1 MRTMELVTLEAS
13 ESLIG
18 NNSPAAGDNTKTLI
32 FVS

>member
-1 MRTMELVTLEAS
+1 MKTRESVTPGTL

-18 NNSPAAGDNTKTLI
+18 NNSPAAGDHTKTLI

>member
-1 MRTMELVTLEAS
+1 MRTMESITPGTS

-18 NNSPAAGDNTKTLI
+18 NNSPAAGGNTKTLI

>member
-1 MRTMELVTLEAS
+1 MRTTESVTPDTL

-18 NNSPAAGDNTKTLI
+18 NNSPAAGGNTKTLI

>member
-1 MRTMELVTLEAS
+1 MRTTESVTPDTL

-18 NNSPAAGDNTKTLI
+18 NNSPAAGGNAKTLI